1 MSEEENILSNK
12 NKTKIATN
20 IINKNTQNQINII
33 KAEVCNHKLKLTILN
48 ILIIIIII
56 IITHRFIIEPYFF
69 NKQSNNIISF
79 HKILKKYY
87 NKYTNSKNIYLFI
100 LFILIII
107 VFLSF
112 NLFEFQNIGIIL
124 LMSFITAIAQEGEEF
139 LLGAIISGITVYIF
153 ILLKAYYNS
162 TDKKLNECS
171 ENIFTIIK
179 RNFGWI

>member
-48 ILIIIIII
+48 ILIMIILI

-69 NKQSNNIISF
+69 NKKSHDFISF
-79 HKILKKYY
+79 RKILKKYY

-100 LFILIII
+100 VFILIII

-112 NLFEFQNIGIIL
+112 NLFELQNIGIIL